1 MHRYHVVPFIFY
13 CESSFYISIS
23 IGYSVLLSYSDIYG
37 YGYRLPLAEVIGDVA
52 RFGEFCNSATVLFG
66 VLAAISAR
74 NIWEGERAT
83 ASEKRRARERAT
95 AASYND

>member
-13 CESSFYISIS
+13 CELSFYISIS

-52 RFGEFCNSATVLFG
+52 
-66 VLAAISAR
+66 
-74 NIWEGERAT
+74 
-83 ASEKRRARERAT
+83 
-95 AASYND
+95 